1 MIVRELMSRHV
12 EWTTPSTTLADAAR
26 RMREGNIGCLPIGEG
41 DTFIGILTEK
51 DFTARAT
58 AEGLNPTTTTVN
70 QIMTKSVI
78 YCQEDDSIER
88 ALGTMRDRHI
98 HHLPVRNQAN
108 AVVGI
113 VSLSDLAL
121 RGPRQGGIPERGRP
135 GSASA
140 YHSGRAENSGTPA
153 ELTWVG
159 RARSATDRELQA
171 ASAPNCI
178 SSAVD

>member
-1 MIVRELMSRHV
+1 MIVRELMSRRV
-12 EWTTPSTTLADAAR
+12 EWTTPSTTLANAAR
-26 RMREGNIGCLPIGEG
+26 RMRDGNIGCLPIGEG

-78 YCQEDDSIER
+78 YCQEDDSIED
-88 ALGTMRDRHI
+88 ALSTMRDRHI
-98 HHLPVRNQAN
+98 HHLPVRNQVN

-121 RGPRQGGIPERGRP
+121 RGPQELYPYVAKEAFQNAATSNPMNTIQQEQ
-135 GSASA
+135 SA
-140 YHSGRAENSGTPA
+140 
-153 ELTWVG
+153 
-159 RARSATDRELQA
+159 A
-171 ASAPNCI
+171 AGPSH
-178 SSAVD
+178 